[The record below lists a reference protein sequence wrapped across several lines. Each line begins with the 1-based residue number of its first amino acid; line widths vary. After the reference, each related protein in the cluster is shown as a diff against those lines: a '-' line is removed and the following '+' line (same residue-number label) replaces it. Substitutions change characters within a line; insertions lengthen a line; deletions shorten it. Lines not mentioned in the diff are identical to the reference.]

1 MGQGSPV
8 GSGRSRGSGGSRRR
22 GAAFGAR
29 QAHDPSHESE
39 AFPFTELLLS
49 QEETAFSLAQVRAP
63 GQ

>member
-1 MGQGSPV
+1 MGRGSPV
-8 GSGRSRGSGGSRRR
+8 GSGRSRGSGGSRCR

-29 QAHDPSHESE
+29 QAHGPSRESE

-49 QEETAFSLAQVRAP
+49 QEETAFILAQVRAP